1 MEIHD
6 GEPLRAGSAAKNWR
20 DAVRQHWMASVRLPH
35 AERLPAEL
43 RVRGVDWK
51 LSGRRRASAEP
62 SSEELGLEREE
73 RGAEGRGADADDSR
87 AEPALQPQPQPEP
100 EPARPAAGGFSM
112 PTAEGLKELW
122 DAMDASGAG
131 QLTLAQVEA
140 GLETLWPGLCAS
152 HAASARWAFAAASS
166 ERVVTRRNFAKLLR
180 AVLFFFERRAAFDEI
195 GAAAR
200 HGGVLNA
207 AEFAAAAQRAGVAPE
222 LRPGSPGAE
231 PVAELNRAFAVI
243 DADNSGY
250 VRLTEFFTW
259 AALRHARSR
268 RRADDAARMLARA
281 GDRSRSRVAEAP
293 ASRDRRRAR
302 RPMHHRD
309 GHGEHQRAW
318 EPQKGQAGADA
329 VYVAHAAWGRRES
342 GSGAAFSSSAPRFD
356 ASAQDDVP
364 APGAYHRDA
373 DGDRRRRVEARS
385 FSRTGVRSPP
395 QQLELAPS
403 SPMRVKARSTRGAP
417 ARDAGRILR
426 SRETFIDEHENHA
439 QARQAGAHAEEDQ
452 VPTDARFTPPSDF
465 NSPRGAAF
473 GRKERFDSPASASES
488 GPGPI
493 YLGHKEWAGGA
504 RLSPPAWEEA

>member
-43 RVRGVDWK
+43 RVRGVDW
-51 LSGRRRASAEP
+51 RRATGPLEP
-62 SSEELGLEREE
+62 SDLGLEREE

-385 FSRTGVRSPP
+385 FSRTGVRSP
-395 QQLELAPS
+395 LELAPS
-403 SPMRVKARSTRGAP
+403 SPMRVKARSNRGAP
-417 ARDAGRILR
+417 ARENAGRILR
-426 SRETFIDEHENHA
+426 SRETFIDEHEHHA
-439 QARQAGAHAEEDQ
+439 SARQVGAHAEEDQ